1 MRKLESASVGGKREG
16 WHEKGQTEYRQI
28 GGIENEVSEN
38 ERVIVEWYY
47 K

>member
-1 MRKLESASVGGKREG
+1 MRVGGKKERWYEI
-16 WHEKGQTEYRQI
+16 GQTGYRQI